1 MRMAGLGASGS
12 RLPPGE
18 GICEG
23 EVDVPNCFRAFD
35 SVCRRAHPRLP
46 PDSSELG
53 VDTLVASMKTIRFD
67 VQGFSRTYY
76 DFYLGFGLFVSVL
89 QLFAALVCWQLGLL
103 EAATLRSLSLLRWS
117 MVICFLGVSYLS
129 WQYFFMVPIVFSL
142 AITLFLVLGAWLA
155 NKPA

>member
-1 MRMAGLGASGS
+1 VKAKWMYRIASVLLILFAAGHTLGF
-12 RLPPGE
+12 RQILP
-18 GICEG
+18 
-23 EVDVPNCFRAFD
+23 
-35 SVCRRAHPRLP
+35 SW
-46 PDSSELG
+46 G

>member
-1 MRMAGLGASGS
+1 MYRIASVLLILFAAGHTLGF
-12 RLPPGE
+12 RQILP
-18 GICEG
+18 
-23 EVDVPNCFRAFD
+23 
-35 SVCRRAHPRLP
+35 SW
-46 PDSSELG
+46 G

>member
-1 MRMAGLGASGS
+1 MKAKWMYRIASVLLILFAAGHTLGF
-12 RLPPGE
+12 RQILP
-18 GICEG
+18 
-23 EVDVPNCFRAFD
+23 
-35 SVCRRAHPRLP
+35 SW
-46 PDSSELG
+46 G